1 MRKTACPVVWE
12 GAGAQS
18 PSPDP
23 IKFCATQKRRL
34 ALPRDAVCHC
44 VSRRLLPADV
54 ALNLDE
60 AIQRCPATGDG
71 PEDAQATGDAC
82 VDAAHE
88 RVVHY
93 VERVDASLEREP
105 LVNLEVAAQADV
117 GLVDA
122 RVADTIDEER
132 HDASLV
138 GAGLR
143 AGSLVPTR
151 GAGLAERNHRVAR
164 ACLGRCQHAAG
175 GIEPLP
181 IEVLAILI
189 WRGSPA

>member
-105 LVNLEVAAQADV
+105 LVNLEVAAQAEV

-132 HDASLV
+132 L
-138 GAGLR
+138 AGTL
-143 AGSLVPTR
+143 LVPGLPAVSLAPPR
-151 GAGLAERNHRVAR
+151 GAGLPDGTHV
-164 ACLGRCQHAAG
+164 
-175 GIEPLP
+175 
-181 IEVLAILI
+181 
-189 WRGSPA
+189 S